1 MTRPIRASAL
11 TLVTIVIVALVAAC
25 SSSATPGPSGASG
38 GNGLGGGLGG
48 ALQSLGAELPS
59 NPLDLSSLG
68 LNLNLGSGSPGTL
81 NGAPDL
87 EALLPSTLCN
97 QPAQKSSVGAGL
109 ASALPDASLDPMIA
123 AFGALGGGSAN
134 IALSEPTSSDC
145 NVSVFAYQVP
155 GAQQNV
161 FTTII
166 SMLALSGGST
176 TTIGGK
182 AVTKIPDTPTS
193 TYLYVKG
200 DTVFAVSA
208 PTDDEAAPVLQGLP

>member
-1 MTRPIRASAL
+1 MNRSTHMNRSIRSSAL
-11 TLVTIVIVALVAAC
+11 AVVSIVVVALVAAC
-25 SSSATPGPSGASG
+25 SSSATPGPSGA
-38 GNGLGGGLGG
+38 GGGVGGG
-48 ALQSLGAELPS
+48 AGGLLQSLQAALPS
-59 NPLDLSSLG
+59 LGIGDFPSIGPLPS
-68 LNLNLGSGSPGTL
+68 L

-87 EALLPSTLCN
+87 EAELPSTLCN
-97 QPAQKSSVGAGL
+97 QPAQKSSIGAGL

-123 AFGALGGGSAN
+123 AFSAFGGAGAN

-166 SMLALSGGST
+166 SALSLSAGGGANT
-176 TTIGGK
+176 TLGGK
-182 AVTKIPDTPTS
+182 AVLKLPDSDTS
-193 TYLYVKG
+193 TYLYIKG

-208 PTDDEAAPVLQGLP
+208 PTDDDAAPVLQALP

>member
-11 TLVTIVIVALVAAC
+11 ALVTIVIVALVAGC
-25 SSSATPGPSGASG
+25 SSSATPGPSGAG
-38 GNGLGGGLGG
+38 GGGGLGG
-48 ALQSLGAELPS
+48 ALQSLGLQLPS
-59 NPLDLSSLG
+59 NLPS
-68 LNLNLGSGSPGTL
+68 LNLNLGSPGTL

-87 EALLPSTLCN
+87 EAELPSTLCN
-97 QPAQKSSVGAGL
+97 APATRSSIGAGL

-123 AFGALGGGSAN
+123 AFGALGGGTAN
-134 IALSEPTSSDC
+134 IALSEPTATDC

-208 PTDDEAAPVLQGLP
+208 PTDDDAAPVLQGLP

>member
-11 TLVTIVIVALVAAC
+11 SLVTIVIVALVAAC
-25 SSSATPGPSGASG
+25 SSSATPGPSGATG

-48 ALQSLGAELPS
+48 ALQSLGLELPS
-59 NPLDLSSLG
+59 NGINLPSLG
-68 LNLNLGSGSPGTL
+68 INLGSPGTL

-123 AFGALGGGSAN
+123 AFGALGGGAAN
-134 IALSEPTSSDC
+134 IALSEPTATDC

-208 PTDDEAAPVLQGLP
+208 PTDDDAAPVLTGLP